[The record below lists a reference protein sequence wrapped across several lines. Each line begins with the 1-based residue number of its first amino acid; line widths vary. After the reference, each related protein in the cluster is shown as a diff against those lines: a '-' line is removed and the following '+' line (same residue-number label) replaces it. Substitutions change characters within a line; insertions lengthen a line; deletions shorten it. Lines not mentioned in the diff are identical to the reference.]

1 MKIPAGQ
8 KISYDV
14 TFLEMMKRPSF
25 GWPTFDDAHTVQVNE
40 KKECSLKYFLSIYG
54 EVGKKFEWT
63 DQFLNG
69 SDKVLAFLKSQKV
82 KFFEL
87 NVNSSVAG
95 FFMLDFRE
103 KWVCDLAYFGLIEG
117 YIGKG
122 LGSYM
127 LSYAILTAWERNI
140 KIMSVNYK
148 AIAKKLK
155 FEGRAFIN
163 GKYVNAI
170 DGKKFETINPA
181 TGEKLCAVAKCNHKD
196 VNLAVKVSRKA
207 FNSGVWSKSS
217 PEHRKEVL
225 LKFAELLRKHGD
237 ENSVL
242 ECVDT
247 GKLIA
252 DCINEVA
259 NDAPM
264 HFQWYGELI
273 DKVFGKI
280 GPTEPSITSL
290 IVKEPIGVVAGI
302 VPWNFPLMMA
312 VWKMAPALAA
322 GCSVII
328 KPAEDTPL
336 TAIRVAQIGKEA
348 GIPDGVL
355 NVLPGYGD
363 VGEALGRHKD
373 VDAVSFT
380 GSTEVGGYFLK
391 YSSESNLKPVALEM
405 GGKSPFIVLEDAKIT
420 DDLIDNAINS
430 AFWNGGQ
437 NCSANMRQIVHK
449 KVKDEFLDKVI
460 KKVKKLKVGDPLDL
474 KSNMG
479 SMISKGHLQT
489 VDGYIQKGI
498 DEGAKLLSGGV
509 SNNKQ
514 KGFYAKPTLFD
525 GLKENMTIAQE
536 EIFGPVLG
544 VLTVKNDEEALKVA
558 SNSKYGLHASVFTQD
573 INRAFHLAKSLPCGT
588 VSVNTFSEGDI
599 KTPFGGYKQS
609 GSLSRDQGTEALNSF
624 LQTKTIW
631 ISHN

>member
-1 MKIPAGQ
+1 MANK
-8 KISYDV
+8 
-14 TFLEMMKRPSF
+14 
-25 GWPTFDDAHTVQVNE
+25 N
-40 KKECSLKYFLSIYG
+40 
-54 EVGKKFEWT
+54 
-63 DQFLNG
+63 
-69 SDKVLAFLKSQKV
+69 
-82 KFFEL
+82 
-87 NVNSSVAG
+87 
-95 FFMLDFRE
+95 
-103 KWVCDLAYFGLIEG
+103 
-117 YIGKG
+117 
-122 LGSYM
+122 
-127 LSYAILTAWERNI
+127 
-140 KIMSVNYK
+140 NYK
-148 AIAKKLK
+148 LIAKKLK

-163 GKYVNAI
+163 GKYVNAV

-181 TGEKLCAVAKCNHKD
+181 TGEKLCDVAKCNYKD
-196 VNLAVKVSRKA
+196 VDLAVKASRKA
-207 FNSGVWSKSS
+207 FNSGVWSRTT

-225 LKFAELLRKHGD
+225 LKLAELLRQNGE

-242 ECVDT
+242 ECVDS

-273 DKVFGKI
+273 DKVFGKVAA
-280 GPTEPSITSL
+280 TDPSITSL
-290 IVKEPIGVVAGI
+290 IVKEPIGVVAGV

-336 TAIRVAQIGKEA
+336 TAIKIAKYAQEA

-355 NVLPGYGD
+355 NILPGYGD
-363 VGEALGRHKD
+363 VGEALGRHND

-380 GSTEVGGYFLK
+380 GSTEVGRYFMK
-391 YSSESNLKPVALEM
+391 YSGESNLKTIGLEM
-405 GGKSPFIVLEDAKIT
+405 GGKSPFIVLEDAKIS
-420 DDLIDNAINS
+420 DDLINNAINS

-437 NCSANMRQIVHK
+437 NCSANMRQIIHK
-449 KVKDEFLDKVI
+449 KVKDEFLDKVSKRI
-460 KKVKKLKVGDPLDL
+460 KKLKVGDPLDL
-474 KSNMG
+474 NSNMG
-479 SMISKGHLQT
+479 SMISKGHLGV

-498 DEGAKLLSGGV
+498 DEGAKLLLGGV
-509 SNNKQ
+509 SNKNQ
-514 KGFYAKPTLFD
+514 KGFFAKPTLFD
-525 GLKENMTIAQE
+525 GLNENMTIAQD

-544 VLTVKNDEEALKVA
+544 VLTIKNDEEALKVA

-599 KTPFGGYKQS
+599 KTPFGGYKHS
-609 GSLSRDQGTEALNSF
+609 GNTSRAQGTEALNSY

-631 ISHN
+631 ISHS

>member
-1 MKIPAGQ
+1 MPA
-8 KISYDV
+8 
-14 TFLEMMKRPSF
+14 
-25 GWPTFDDAHTVQVNE
+25 
-40 KKECSLKYFLSIYG
+40 
-54 EVGKKFEWT
+54 
-63 DQFLNG
+63 
-69 SDKVLAFLKSQKV
+69 
-82 KFFEL
+82 
-87 NVNSSVAG
+87 
-95 FFMLDFRE
+95 
-103 KWVCDLAYFGLIEG
+103 
-117 YIGKG
+117 
-122 LGSYM
+122 
-127 LSYAILTAWERNI
+127 
-140 KIMSVNYK
+140 NYK
-148 AIAKKLK
+148 AIAKKLR

-181 TGEKLCAVAKCNHKD
+181 TGQKLCAVAKCNHKD
-196 VNLAVKVSRKA
+196 VDLAVKVSRKA

-273 DKVFGKI
+273 DKVFGKV

-336 TAIRVAQIGKEA
+336 TAIRVAKIAQEA

-405 GGKSPFIVLEDAKIT
+405 GGKSPFIVLEDAKIN

-449 KVKDEFLDKVI
+449 KVKDEFLDKVS
-460 KKVKKLKVGDPLDL
+460 KKVKKLKVGDPLSL

-498 DEGAKLLSGGV
+498 DEGAKLLLGGV
-509 SNNKQ
+509 SNGRQ

-573 INRAFHLAKSLPCGT
+573 IDRAFHLAKSLPCGT

-631 ISHN
+631 ISHS

>member
-1 MKIPAGQ
+1 M
-8 KISYDV
+8 
-14 TFLEMMKRPSF
+14 
-25 GWPTFDDAHTVQVNE
+25 
-40 KKECSLKYFLSIYG
+40 SI
-54 EVGKKFEWT
+54 
-63 DQFLNG
+63 
-69 SDKVLAFLKSQKV
+69 
-82 KFFEL
+82 
-87 NVNSSVAG
+87 
-95 FFMLDFRE
+95 
-103 KWVCDLAYFGLIEG
+103 
-117 YIGKG
+117 
-122 LGSYM
+122 
-127 LSYAILTAWERNI
+127 
-140 KIMSVNYK
+140 NYK

-155 FEGRAFIN
+155 LEGRAFIN

-181 TGEKLCAVAKCNHKD
+181 TEEKLCNVAKCNHKD
-196 VNLAVKVSRKA
+196 VDLAVKVSRKA
-207 FNSGVWSKSS
+207 FNSGVWSRCS

-247 GKLIA
+247 GKLIS
-252 DCINEVA
+252 DCVNEVA

-273 DKVFGKI
+273 DKVFGKV

-336 TAIRVAQIGKEA
+336 TAIRVAKLAQEA
-348 GIPDGVL
+348 GVPDGVL

-373 VDAVSFT
+373 IDAVSFT

-405 GGKSPFIVLEDAKIT
+405 GGKSPFIVLEDAKIN

-437 NCSANMRQIVHK
+437 NCSANMRQIVHS

-509 SNNKQ
+509 SNHKQ
-514 KGFYAKPTLFD
+514 KGFFAKPTLFD
-525 GLKENMTIAQE
+525 GLKEKMTIAKE

-544 VLTVKNDEEALKVA
+544 VLTVKSDEEALKVA

>member
-1 MKIPAGQ
+1 MANK
-8 KISYDV
+8 
-14 TFLEMMKRPSF
+14 
-25 GWPTFDDAHTVQVNE
+25 N
-40 KKECSLKYFLSIYG
+40 
-54 EVGKKFEWT
+54 
-63 DQFLNG
+63 
-69 SDKVLAFLKSQKV
+69 
-82 KFFEL
+82 
-87 NVNSSVAG
+87 
-95 FFMLDFRE
+95 
-103 KWVCDLAYFGLIEG
+103 
-117 YIGKG
+117 
-122 LGSYM
+122 
-127 LSYAILTAWERNI
+127 
-140 KIMSVNYK
+140 NYK
-148 AIAKKLK
+148 LIAKKLK

-163 GKYVNAI
+163 GKYVNAV

-181 TGEKLCAVAKCNHKD
+181 TGEKLCDVAKCNYKD
-196 VNLAVKVSRKA
+196 VDLAVKASRKA
-207 FNSGVWSKSS
+207 FNSGVWSRTT

-225 LKFAELLRKHGD
+225 LKLAELLRKNGE

-242 ECVDT
+242 ECVDS

-273 DKVFGKI
+273 DKVFGKVAA
-280 GPTEPSITSL
+280 TDPSITSL
-290 IVKEPIGVVAGI
+290 IVKEPIGVVAGV

-336 TAIRVAQIGKEA
+336 TAIKIAKYAQEA

-355 NVLPGYGD
+355 NILPGYGD
-363 VGEALGRHKD
+363 VGEALGRHND

-380 GSTEVGGYFLK
+380 GSTEVGRYFMK
-391 YSSESNLKPVALEM
+391 YSGESNLKTIGLEM
-405 GGKSPFIVLEDAKIT
+405 GGKSPFIVLEDAKIS
-420 DDLIDNAINS
+420 DDLINNAINS

-437 NCSANMRQIVHK
+437 NCSANMRQIIHK
-449 KVKDEFLDKVI
+449 KVKDEFLDKVSKRI
-460 KKVKKLKVGDPLDL
+460 KKLKVGDPLDL
-474 KSNMG
+474 NSNMG
-479 SMISKGHLQT
+479 SMISKGHLGV

-498 DEGAKLLSGGV
+498 DEGAKLLLGGV
-509 SNNKQ
+509 SNKNQ
-514 KGFYAKPTLFD
+514 KGFFAKPTLFD
-525 GLKENMTIAQE
+525 GLNENMTIAQD

-544 VLTVKNDEEALKVA
+544 VLTIKNDEEALKVA

-599 KTPFGGYKQS
+599 KTPFGGYKHS
-609 GSLSRDQGTEALNSF
+609 GNTSRAQGTEALNSY

-631 ISHN
+631 ISHS